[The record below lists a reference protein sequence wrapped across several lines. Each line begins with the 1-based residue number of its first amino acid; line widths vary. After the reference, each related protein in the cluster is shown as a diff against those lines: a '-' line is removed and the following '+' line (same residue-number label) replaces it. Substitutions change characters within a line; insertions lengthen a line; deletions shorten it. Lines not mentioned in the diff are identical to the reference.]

1 MNHSDIDRSMDI
13 VEDALRTYPL
23 APAPGPL
30 KSRIMRRVRSLS
42 TAPPFVFPW
51 LEAALS
57 LMLSTLLTS
66 VAYLLMGTSP
76 ATMLRLQQAVRFF
89 FVLPAYRPMM
99 VATVAGLGMLS
110 VCLILTLRLFRQP
123 RRAHL
128 TGTRAG

>member
-1 MNHSDIDRSMDI
+1 MIDRVRWISSKTRC
-13 VEDALRTYPL
+13 RTYPL
-23 APAPGPL
+23 GARRRASL
-30 KSRIMRRVRSLS
+30 KTRVMRRVRSLS

-66 VAYLLMGTSP
+66 VAYLLMGISP

-123 RRAHL
+123 RRVHL

>member
-1 MNHSDIDRSMDI
+1 
-13 VEDALRTYPL
+13 
-23 APAPGPL
+23 
-30 KSRIMRRVRSLS
+30 MRRVRSLS

-66 VAYLLMGTSP
+66 VAYLLMGISP